1 LPGFAK
7 NNSHSINGTLRFEA
21 ILPNISLKIKEIK
34 LKPILST
41 KLSIKLLNHEN
52 KSDICPQIGYLTLS
66 ESGFLVPLLEND
78 FDVLTVPIVGVWT
91 CFDSN
96 DNNGNTN
103 NNNNN
108 NDNNHNDINNRNN
121 RNEYNNYDNN
131 DNDTNNDYNNTNDID
146 NQTNKNYKSNKNNH
160 DNNHNIKNPLT
171 WAICV
176 RFLYS
181 KHIKDK
187 RYAPDGSFVL
197 VIDTSILYMYTYVYI
212 CIYYEYMDTSMYKYV
227 NVYS

>member
-1 LPGFAK
+1 MPGFAK
-7 NNSHSINGTLRFEA
+7 NNPHSIHGTLRFEA
-21 ILPNISLKIKEIK
+21 ILPNISLKIKQIE
-34 LKPILST
+34 LKPIASS
-41 KLSIKLLNHEN
+41 KLSINLLNHEN
-52 KSDICPQIGYLTLS
+52 KNDICPQIGYLTLS

-91 CFDSN
+91 RFNSDDNN
-96 DNNGNTN
+96 DNK

-108 NDNNHNDINNRNN
+108 NDNNDNDINHKNN
-121 RNEYNNYDNN
+121 DNKNNDYNNN
-131 DNDTNNDYNNTNDID
+131 DNDTNNDYNNTNDIG

-176 RFLYS
+176 RFIYS

-187 RYAPDGSFVL
+187 LYAPDGSFLL
-197 VIDTSILYMYTYVYI
+197 VFDKYIL
-212 CIYYEYMDTSMYKYV
+212 
-227 NVYS
+227 